1 MRRKWRQHGRRTRQ
15 KREVRGAAPMSSVWR
30 FEATEAALPK
40 RRAYPCHCSG
50 FGAMLVS
57 AGKLLDL
64 MIIALTRN
72 LTLPVKYR

>member
-1 MRRKWRQHGRRTRQ
+1 MG
-15 KREVRGAAPMSSVWR
+15 VAPMSSVWR
-30 FEATEAALPK
+30 FEVTEAALPK
-40 RRAYPCHCSG
+40 RRAYRVYCSG
-50 FGAMLVS
+50 FGTMLVS